1 MRGGGLPEGDE
12 PSALRWMA
20 AKAEFPLSLIHI
32 CIGTMTQYLAEA
44 AREVAAVEIDSSLIP
59 ILKDTLK
66 DWDNVSVINNDIL
79 KTDIK
84 KIADEKNGG
93 KPVKVVANLPYY
105 ITTPIIMGLF
115 EKNVPV
121 DSITVM
127 VQKEVA
133 DRMQVGPRCV

>member
-1 MRGGGLPEGDE
+1 M
-12 PSALRWMA
+12 
-20 AKAEFPLSLIHI
+20 
-32 CIGTMTQYLAEA
+32 
-44 AREVAAVEIDSSLIP
+44 
-59 ILKDTLK
+59 
-66 DWDNVSVINNDIL
+66 INNDIL

-127 VQKEVA
+127 VQK
-133 DRMQVGPRCV
+133 

>member
-1 MRGGGLPEGDE
+1 
-12 PSALRWMA
+12 
-20 AKAEFPLSLIHI
+20 
-32 CIGTMTQYLAEA
+32 MTQYLAEA

-121 DSITVM
+121 ASHNTAQPGKAHRNPWYRDQPAYGLQPPS
-127 VQKEVA
+127 A
-133 DRMQVGPRCV
+133 P